1 MEINATLIG
10 QLITFALL
18 VWFTMKYVWPP
29 ITKAMLEREKKIAA
43 GLEATERSKREL
55 DMAEHKALNII
66 RDAKLEASQIIEQAH
81 KRSGQLLDDAKENA
95 RIEAKLYSY
104 KVDPRSGD
112 VLPIVVD
119 KHNHLIDALRY
130 ALEPMMKKQMR
141 MTMFKGI
148 DGMTRPIC
156 PVCQSY
162 LPDDGLCLSCG
173 HDEQLDAIADP
184 TVAIPEPIPES
195 IFVHTNGNG
204 NGNGHHTPTPSRM
217 AKFRG
222 LNR

>member
-95 RIEAKLYSY
+95 RIEAK
-104 KVDPRSGD
+104 R
-112 VLPIVVD
+112 IVEHAQDEIALEVTQA
-119 KHNHLIDALRY
+119 KEALR
-130 ALEPMMKKQMR
+130 KQLATLAIAGAEKIIKR
-141 MTMFKGI
+141 N
-148 DGMTRPIC
+148 
-156 PVCQSY
+156 
-162 LPDDGLCLSCG
+162 
-173 HDEQLDAIADP
+173 LDA
-184 TVAIPEPIPES
+184 S
-195 IFVHTNGNG
+195 TN
-204 NGNGHHTPTPSRM
+204 
-217 AKFRG
+217 AALLDEFAAEI
-222 LNR
+222 